1 MTIARRPAEF
11 AGRSRAG
18 SRYLGKMTAEVGQ
31 RSRLAAV
38 DNLKV
43 LLVAWVI
50 GGHALLGYSAVG
62 GWPYDE
68 VNEVTFAPRVETAL
82 AAVIGPSGLFLMG
95 TFYLLSGLF
104 TPQSLAHKGARRFIA
119 DRVVRL
125 GVPFAASALLVWP
138 LTMWLAY
145 RAAGHDVTP
154 WWVFTHRD
162 PLLDSGSLWFV
173 EILLLFSVAYA
184 LFGRPGD
191 GPFALTGGHLVAVT
205 AGVAVST
212 FAVRLWF
219 PARSGQ
225 VGDLHVWWWPQL
237 IAMFGVGIVGAR
249 SGLARHVPERMWRG
263 SRVVAVLTLAAV
275 PVVAVVLGVSDLAGH
290 AGPFLG
296 GWRWEALLFAAVEA
310 VLVVGGSVW
319 LLGWAQRRLT
329 RDGPLA
335 TALAR
340 GAFAAFFIQGPVLIV
355 LAVAARPLPFPAE
368 VKAFLV
374 AAVAIAVSFGAGWLL
389 TTRTGVG
396 RFF

>member
-1 MTIARRPAEF
+1 
-11 AGRSRAG
+11 
-18 SRYLGKMTAEVGQ
+18 MTAEVGQ

-68 VNEVTFAPRVETAL
+68 VNEVAFEPHVEAVL
-82 AAVIGPSGLFLMG
+82 AAVLGPSGLFLMG

-104 TPQSLAHKGARRFIA
+104 APESLARKGTARFIG
-119 DRVVRL
+119 DRLVRL
-125 GVPFAASALLVWP
+125 GIPFAVSALLVWP
-138 LTMWLAY
+138 LSLWLAY

-154 WWVFTHRD
+154 WWVFTHRE

-184 LFGRPGD
+184 LFGRP
-191 GPFALTGGHLVAVT
+191 ASAAVVLTGGHLVAVT
-205 AGVAVST
+205 AGVVVST
-212 FAVRLWF
+212 FAVRLWI

-225 VGDLHVWWWPQL
+225 VGDLHIWWWPQL
-237 IAMFGVGIVGAR
+237 IAMFGLGVVGAR
-249 SGLARHVPERMWRG
+249 SGLAQRVPERMWRG
-263 SRVVAVLTLAAV
+263 SRVVAALAILSVPVAAV
-275 PVVAVVLGVSDLAGH
+275 ALGVSDLAGE
-290 AGPFLG
+290 AEPFLG
-296 GWRWEALLFAAVEA
+296 GWRWEALLFAVVEA

-335 TALAR
+335 VALSR

-374 AAVAIAVSFGAGWLL
+374 AAIAILVSFGVGWLL
-389 TTRTGVG
+389 ATRTRLG
-396 RFF
+396 RFL

>member
-1 MTIARRPAEF
+1 M
-11 AGRSRAG
+11 
-18 SRYLGKMTAEVGQ
+18 GQ

-68 VNEVTFAPRVETAL
+68 VNEVTFEPHVEAVL
-82 AAVIGPSGLFLMG
+82 AAVLGPSGLFLMG

-104 TPQSLAHKGARRFIA
+104 TPESLARKGIARFIG
-119 DRVVRL
+119 DRLVRL
-125 GVPFAASALLVWP
+125 GIPFAVSALLVWP
-138 LTMWLAY
+138 LSLWLAY

-173 EILLLFSVAYA
+173 EILLLFSIAYA
-184 LFGRPGD
+184 LFGRPRLT
-191 GPFALTGGHLVAVT
+191 PFVLTGVHLVAVT
-205 AGVAVST
+205 AAVVVST
-212 FAVRLWF
+212 FAVRLWV

-225 VGDLHVWWWPQL
+225 VGDLHIWWWPQL
-237 IAMFGVGIVGAR
+237 IAMFGLGIAGAG
-249 SGLARHVPERMWRG
+249 SGFAERVPERMWRG
-263 SRVVAVLTLAAV
+263 SRVIAVLTILSVPVAAV
-275 PVVAVVLGVSDLAGH
+275 ALGVSDLSGQ

-296 GWRWEALLFAAVEA
+296 GWRWQALLFAVVEA

-335 TALAR
+335 VALSR
-340 GAFAAFFIQGPVLIV
+340 GAFVAFFIQGPVLIV

-374 AAVAIAVSFGAGWLL
+374 AAAAIAVSFATGWAL
-389 TTRTGVG
+389 TSRTRAS

>member
-1 MTIARRPAEF
+1 M
-11 AGRSRAG
+11 
-18 SRYLGKMTAEVGQ
+18 GQ

-68 VNEVTFAPRVETAL
+68 VNEVTFEPRVEAVL
-82 AAVIGPSGLFLMG
+82 AAVLGPSGLFLMG

-104 TPQSLAHKGARRFIA
+104 TPGSLARKGTGRFIGE
-119 DRVVRL
+119 RLVRL
-125 GVPFAASALLVWP
+125 GTPFALSALLVWP
-138 LTMWLAY
+138 LTLWVAY
-145 RAAGHDVTP
+145 QAAGHDVTP

-173 EILLLFSVAYA
+173 EILLLFSIAYA
-184 LFGRPGD
+184 LFGRPK
-191 GPFALTGGHLVAVT
+191 PTALVLTGGHLAAITV
-205 AGVAVST
+205 GVVVST
-212 FAVRLWF
+212 FVVRLWV

-225 VGDLHVWWWPQL
+225 IGDLHIWWWPQL
-237 IAMFGVGIVGAR
+237 IAMFGLGIAGAR
-249 SGLARHVPERMWRG
+249 SGLAQRVPERMWRG
-263 SRVVAVLTLAAV
+263 SRMAAVLTILAV
-275 PVVAVVLGVSDLAGH
+275 PVVAVVLGASDLAGQ
-290 AGPFLG
+290 ADRFLG
-296 GWRWEALLFAAVEA
+296 GWRWEALLLAVVEA

-329 RDGPLA
+329 GHGPLA
-335 TALAR
+335 AALSR
-340 GAFAAFFIQGPVLIV
+340 GAFAAFCIQGPVLIV

-374 AAVAIAVSFGAGWLL
+374 AGAAIVASFAAGWAL
-389 TTRTGVG
+389 TSRTRVG
-396 RFF
+396 RIF

>member
-1 MTIARRPAEF
+1 
-11 AGRSRAG
+11 
-18 SRYLGKMTAEVGQ
+18 MTAEVGQ

-68 VNEVTFAPRVETAL
+68 VNEVTFTPHAEAVL
-82 AAVIGPSGLFLMG
+82 AAVLGPSGLFLMG

-104 TPQSLAHKGARRFIA
+104 TPDSLARKGARRFAA
-119 DRVVRL
+119 DRLLRL
-125 GVPFAASALLVWP
+125 GVPFALSALLVWP
-138 LTMWLAY
+138 LVLWVAY

-173 EILLLFSVAYA
+173 EILLLLSLGYA
-184 LFGRPGD
+184 LFGRPGTT
-191 GPFALTGGHLVAVT
+191 PLTLTGGHLVAVT
-205 AGVAVST
+205 GGVAVTT
-212 FAVRLWF
+212 FVVRLWF

-237 IAMFGVGIVGAR
+237 IALFGLGIAGAR
-249 SGLARHVPERMWRG
+249 SDLARRVPDRIWRG
-263 SRVVAVLTLAAV
+263 SRVVAVSALLSV
-275 PVVAVVLGVSDLAGH
+275 PVVAIALGVSDLSGQ

-296 GWRWEALLFAAVEA
+296 GWRWQALLFAAVEA

-319 LLGWAQRRLT
+319 LLGLAQRRLT

-340 GAFAAFFIQGPVLIV
+340 GAFAAFVVQGPVLV
-355 LAVAARPLPFPAE
+355 LLAVAARPLPLPAE
-368 VKAFLV
+368 AKAFPV
-374 AAVAIAVSFGAGWLL
+374 AATAIAVSFAVGWAL
-389 TTRTGVG
+389 TTRTRAG
-396 RFF
+396 RFL